1 MEITSKD
8 YGVLFRLLRAGRCKE
23 LGGLWDEYDGYKFNW
38 PIEVMICWYKPKL
51 TKAEMDVEIHRIY
64 DSEDYHEFG
73 DLCLIAEMV
82 HDERSRASYWCGPI
96 YGVHTRKEFEKKCR
110 EHKVVFKI
118 DEDLYN
124 LFCEPKK
131 HTKGYNSNI
140 NLRKKS

>member
-1 MEITSKD
+1 MKITSKD
-8 YGVLFRLLRAGRCKE
+8 YGVLFKLLIKNRTSEIVLKE
-23 LGGLWDEYDGYKFNW
+23 EVAPGKFFTW
-38 PIEVMICWYKPKL
+38 PDFSCWCWPKL

-73 DLCLIAEMV
+73 DLCGIAMKVYE
-82 HDERSRASYWCGPI
+82 ERAHSSYWCGP
-96 YGVHTRKEFEKKCR
+96 VSAAKTRKEFEKECR
-110 EHKVVFKI
+110 KRKVIFEI

-131 HTKGYNSNI
+131 HTKGYNPNI